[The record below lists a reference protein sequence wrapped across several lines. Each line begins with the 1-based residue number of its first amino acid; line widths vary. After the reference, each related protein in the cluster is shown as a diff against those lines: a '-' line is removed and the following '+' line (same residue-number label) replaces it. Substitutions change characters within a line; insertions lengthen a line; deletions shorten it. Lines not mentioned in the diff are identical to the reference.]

1 MEKVNFFGKIKRIWK
16 RLVVMMELK
25 DNNAFFMY
33 ISHSKLNIQFLCR
46 LLVEHFPLHQG
57 CKGLSASAL
66 LNKLLPFL
74 LLLQEELPQGGKSRA
89 EAGVRAGTIPDPR
102 GEFRQ
107 RGRPSVAP
115 VTEDDGGIV
124 ASVSDGSSYRLVD
137 GLHAE
142 VFYQGLS
149 RTFALTVRQMF
160 VKI

>member
-46 LLVEHFPLHQG
+46 LLVEHFPPHQG

-89 EAGVRAGTIPDPR
+89 EAGVCAGTIPDPR

-124 ASVSDGSSYRLVD
+124 ASVSDGSSF
-137 GLHAE
+137 GE
-142 VFYQGLS
+142 TKQ
-149 RTFALTVRQMF
+149 RTCWRFPINTHHSFILLNPHL
-160 VKI
+160 